1 LGANLDA
8 RLGTIDAN
16 LAALAAQMA
25 ALAPLPAQ
33 VAALAPLPAQVAAL
47 AAQVAPLQAQ
57 VAPLQA
63 QVAALAAQVAPLPAQ
78 VAALTAQ
85 VAALPTLAQLMAA
98 LHPPALV
105 AALTRTVQD
114 IAGARL
120 RNAHDR
126 SGEAYSMVPLN
137 TGAPPINWPP
147 GFDRDMLLGA
157 IGPIDLL
164 LAEYG
169 LPSGVAAGAVLARR
183 NALARCIG
191 TMLI

>member
-1 LGANLDA
+1 MAAPPTLGANLDA
-8 RLGTIDAN
+8 RLDTIDAN

-33 VAALAPLPAQVAAL
+33 VAALA
-47 AAQVAPLQAQ
+47 
-57 VAPLQA
+57 
-63 QVAALAAQVAPLPAQ
+63 AQVAPLPAQ
-78 VAALTAQ
+78 MVALTAQ

-105 AALTRTVQD
+105 AALTLTVQD

-126 SGEAYSMVPLN
+126 SGEVYSMVPLN

-169 LPSGVAAGAVLARR
+169 LPSGVAAGMPLARR

-191 TMLI
+191 TILI